1 MTPLK
6 DMTPE
11 QRAERM
17 RLEEEAIKIAR
28 ENPNPEVHNEP
39 GDVEALMG
47 LISGVGN
54 VFGGMNIKPGKIINP
69 KKIVGDFVKVGG
81 NPRPAQSRP
90 SIPAQVPQPPI
101 LAQPPILKT
110 EESTKIIEVPIT
122 RPVEEVKSD
131 NAQLQLDLF
140 RQTNINDIFE
150 KLSALDQKLD
160 LILKNQKTILEQT
173 NDFGPK

>member
-1 MTPLK
+1 MTQLK

-28 ENPNPEVHNEP
+28 TDPNPEVHNEP
-39 GDVEALMG
+39 GDAEALMG
-47 LISGVGN
+47 LINGIGN
-54 VFGGMNIKPGKIINP
+54 VLGGMNIKPGKIINP
-69 KKIVGDFVKVGG
+69 KKIVGDFIKVGG
-81 NPRPAQSRP
+81 NPRPPKPTPPVQP
-90 SIPAQVPQPPI
+90 TPQPPI
-101 LAQPPILKT
+101 LAQPPLLKIP
-110 EESTKIIEVPIT
+110 EEIVKIVEP
-122 RPVEEVKSD
+122 PKLVEEVKSD
-131 NAQLQLDLF
+131 NSQLQLDLF

-150 KLSALDQKLD
+150 KLSSLDQKLD